1 MKAVYP
7 IIIHPTEAGEAG
19 HYIEIPDINRG
30 TQGESLADC
39 LEMARDAL
47 CLWAVTE
54 MDEGRTV
61 PEPSDLASIEAPE
74 GSIVTLIDVDFDE
87 YRRSI
92 SNRAIRK
99 NCTIPSWL
107 NEAAEKQG
115 INFSAVLQRA
125 LIEQLGVNGCL

>member
-7 IIIHPTEAGEAG
+7 IIIYPKSSGEAT
-19 HYIEIPDINRG
+19 HYVEIPDIDRG
-30 TQGESLADC
+30 TQGENLAECMD
-39 LEMARDAL
+39 MARDAL
-47 CLWAVTE
+47 SLWAITE
-54 MDEGRTV
+54 ADAGRTV
-61 PEPSDLASIEAPE
+61 PEPSELSSLDVPAGA
-74 GSIVTLIDVDFDE
+74 VATLIDVDFEE

-115 INFSAVLQRA
+115 INFSLVLQNA
-125 LIEQLGVNGCL
+125 LKQQLGITG